1 MGERRHTGHSD
12 STLGAVCGLGVAAT
26 AWTLATSPALIDLSF
41 WLFLAAGML
50 ACLWRPRFPVI
61 GPVTW
66 RLPFVVS
73 ALLLFGVG
81 AALGAHVVG
90 SLTVVLG
97 QNERRTPGLVLG
109 TLYDLASGAVTIL
122 LASLAYL
129 AAGGVEASG
138 ISGGILV
145 PLCAFVLMY
154 VLSEHLAGALR
165 AQATRLSPTSE
176 VGRDWILRG
185 LLTAGGVSTAWFL
198 CAAYLSPVT
207 LPWLWIL
214 PSVGFVSYLH
224 STRDAEERTSAEHLS
239 PVSRS
244 IARALADALG
254 SGRESDGTADRR
266 RALALSLGHRMAM
279 DEADLDD
286 LETAAW
292 LFDIDRLE
300 IPPPRA
306 DRPAARK
313 FRREPEIDL
322 DETAVLDAIALPASV
337 RQILTHRHERWDGA
351 GVPEGLA
358 GAQIPRGAR
367 LLAVAGGYVSMAVG
381 GPDRPPLAPHR
392 ALAELRNEAGRIF
405 DPRAVEA
412 LACHLRET
420 SDRQDPDRPN
430 HRTDSDDTDSPN
442 ELRGRTRLPAVQREL
457 HALYEI
463 GRAVNYRLDLE
474 ENLTLILDK
483 LESLVPHASA
493 VVFLKEPDEDG
504 LRARFVRGIGAPDID
519 GVVISS
525 EACPSGTAFAE
536 RRSTTGSGGRA
547 RMPYD
552 PGQWDLDALPDSPL
566 NAVLR
571 TALASPLVFG
581 GRCIGAL
588 TLYDRAGRR
597 FGDEER
603 RRVAAVAGHMARAV
617 HNAEPGNPGYLESL
631 TDPLTGLPNGRYL
644 EICSGDLVPSASGT
658 GSGSGSGFSL
668 LAFRVRDL
676 DRVCERSGI
685 AAAERLLGILA
696 RRLASNCTDAE
707 VPVRYGQDLFVVLSP
722 AAVQGELVRRWD
734 ILLRAAEGRPME
746 LLGGQPHDL
755 RLVSAYAS
763 CPEEGE
769 DLDSLLD
776 VLGTRLGL
784 AFDRGHALVP
794 FRLVRTAG

>member
-1 MGERRHTGHSD
+1 MVVQRRND
-12 STLGAVCGLGVAAT
+12 STLGALCGLGVAAA
-26 AWTLATSPALIDLSF
+26 AWTLATSPAVIDLSF

-50 ACLWRPRFPVI
+50 ACLWQPRVP
-61 GPVTW
+61 GLGTVTW

-81 AALGAHVVG
+81 AALAAHLVG
-90 SLTVVLG
+90 SLTAVLG
-97 QNERRTPGLVLG
+97 PGEGRSPGLG
-109 TLYDLASGAVTIL
+109 TLYDLASGALVTL
-122 LASLAYL
+122 LASLAFL
-129 AAGGVEASG
+129 A
-138 ISGGILV
+138 SGGIQGDRLSSPVLV
-145 PLCAFVLMY
+145 PLCAFVLMF
-154 VLSEHLAGALR
+154 VVSQHLADALR
-165 AQATRLSPTSE
+165 VQTTRLPPTPE
-176 VGRDWILRG
+176 LGRGWVRRG
-185 LLTAGGVSTAWFL
+185 LLTVGGAVVGLTLS
-198 CAAYLSPVT
+198 AAYISSVA

-214 PSVGFVSYLH
+214 PSIGFVSYLH
-224 STRDAEERTSAEHLS
+224 STRDDQDSAPAAHLS
-239 PVSRS
+239 PVCRS
-244 IARALADALG
+244 IARALSDALG
-254 SGRESDGTADRR
+254 PGREPDGTADQRR
-266 RALALSLGHRMAM
+266 TLALSLGQRMGM
-279 DEADLDD
+279 EETDLDD

-292 LFDIDRLE
+292 LFEIDRLAV
-300 IPPPRA
+300 PPPRA
-306 DRPAARK
+306 DQPVARK
-313 FRREPEIDL
+313 FRREPEVDL
-322 DETAVLDAIALPASV
+322 DETAILDAIALPESV
-337 RQILTHRHERWDGA
+337 RQVLNHRHERWDGA

-420 SDRQDPDRPN
+420 CGQQDSDRPADSTASDFADPE
-430 HRTDSDDTDSPN
+430 N
-442 ELRGRTRLPAVQREL
+442 EARERTRLPAVQREL
-457 HALYEI
+457 YALYEI

-493 VVFLKEPDEDG
+493 VVYLKDPERDG
-504 LRARFVRGIGAPDID
+504 LRARFVRGIGAAAVD
-519 GVVISS
+519 GTVISS
-525 EACPSGTAFAE
+525 EACPTGTAFSE
-536 RRSTTGSGGRA
+536 QRSTTGSGGRA

-552 PGQWDLDALPDSPL
+552 PGEWDLDALTDSPL

-571 TALASPLVFG
+571 TALASPLVVG

-603 RRVAAVAGHMARAV
+603 RRVAAVAGHVARAV
-617 HNAEPGNPGYLESL
+617 HNADPGSPGYLESL

-644 EICSGDLVPSASGT
+644 EICSNDLLPSTSAT
-658 GSGSGSGFSL
+658 GCGFSL

-722 AAVQGELVRRWD
+722 AAVQSELIRRWD
-734 ILLRAAEGRPME
+734 ILLRAAEGRPLE
-746 LLGGQPHDL
+746 LQRGQPHDL
-755 RLVSAYAS
+755 RLVSAHAS
-763 CPEEGE
+763 CPQEGE
-769 DLDSLLD
+769 DLDALLD

-784 AFDRGHALVP
+784 AFDRGHTIVP
-794 FRLVRTAG
+794 FRLVHSAG